1 MNSPADP
8 NLKRC
13 RVPLDEQQRKNRNR
27 WPNAIRSLQSE
38 SISLKKKLKINNGYY
53 NSWGCLFKVDELPN
67 TCDIMQTYQM
77 TSTKGKWIERCKLVN
92 NALAS
97 SKLQTADLGRKGSQT
112 FYAREG
118 NRILRFLSTFSWK
131 DLHKINNVIESL
143 RARSTTRINFRLGPN

>member
-1 MNSPADP
+1 MSSTSRWTAEEKPESLA
-8 NLKRC
+8 KRNKISSK
-13 RVPLDEQQRKNRNR
+13 RVHFVK
-27 WPNAIRSLQSE
+27 
-38 SISLKKKLKINNGYY
+38 KKKLKINNGYY